1 MSRPGFKRVEP
12 FSPTQISNCC
22 LWLDASDTTTITL
35 SGSNVTQWRDKSG
48 SNNHGTG
55 VNNPTYSNGTMNFVH
70 ASQTCFTLP
79 NGALPSGNA
88 SCGYFVVFT
97 NNDSSVGNA
106 PSPLTDGTAL
116 IGGGQTEG
124 WNAWEMW
131 SRATQT
137 LYWGVWYSAISTPYT
152 TLNSNTIFSTQYNS
166 NGGGANGIGTMV
178 VNGTI
183 VGSQTGWGPRTQT
196 NNNNY
201 VGSMY
206 RGTAYAHSGTISE
219 VIVYSNALTTQQQ
232 QQIEGYLAQKWQF
245 KNALPG
251 GHLGQTG
258 IIYPTVRRNGT
269 LNTASSTLPYYT
281 QFSPLSISG
290 CKIWLDATDS
300 STFTLNGSTVSAW
313 NDKTGNGYNVIQA
326 TTSNQPTR
334 GTNEVIFNGTN
345 HILQYTGSIGISGN
359 PYTAYVIYK
368 ATVIDVYLRGAVTC
382 MDSTSGFS
390 FEIGQFDRWTPSSAS
405 TYLQFS
411 SSSNITLMGINSEP
425 AGSVRQSL
433 NGQAFSAGGAGWPAP
448 ASGSALAVGYS
459 LAKAW
464 YFGGS
469 IYEFLLFSRT
479 LTDTEHNQIT
489 GYLAS
494 KWGSQTYLPSNHPN
508 KTVSVGTL
516 PLVTNLIGTPHRNMI
531 PKPIVIATG
540 GDSVVT
546 ANGYRTHTYTTVGS
560 SSFVLTSTVPGL
572 SFQVLVVSG
581 GGAGGGNVGGGG
593 GAGGAQLLTPTL
605 SVGSYTVTVGNGGAI
620 DSGTGQGQSG
630 GSSTFNATTIV
641 GGGAGGV
648 YGANSGLAGACGG
661 GAGNTYTYGTG
672 SVGSNGG
679 STSGICGGGG
689 GGMGGAGTSGSGY
702 NGGTGGAGLSYTIGG
717 VSYTV
722 CGGGGGAGYDVAG
735 TAGVGGSGGSG
746 VGAAG
751 ATVNNQPGGALAPT
765 ANRGGGGGGGTNNGN
780 DAASPGAAGIVI
792 VSYVYP

>member
-12 FSPTQISNCC
+12 FSPTQIAGCQ
-22 LWLDASDTTTITL
+22 LWLDAADVNGNGTTPANGSTVTTWIDKSGNSRNGSSTGSPTITSGQIIFSGSQLFSGSLSNTTTNLTAFVVAKITINPATYASRILSASAGGLDYDNTASMDVLVYDDTGNLLTSFRNYTRLSSVVTTSNQTFIAVTRTNATTNTLYLNGTGSTTVTL
-35 SGSNVTQWRDKSG
+35 SGGAVGSFGYTTYWVGSG
-48 SNNHGTG
+48 
-55 VNNPTYSNGTMNFVH
+55 
-70 ASQTCFTLP
+70 
-79 NGALPSGNA
+79 PSGA
-88 SCGYFVVFT
+88 AITGTVSEVLYYHA
-97 NNDSSVGNA
+97 D
-106 PSPLTDGTAL
+106 LTD
-116 IGGGQTEG
+116 
-124 WNAWEMW
+124 
-131 SRATQT
+131 TQ
-137 LYWGVWYSAISTPYT
+137 
-152 TLNSNTIFSTQYNS
+152 
-166 NGGGANGIGTMV
+166 
-178 VNGTI
+178 
-183 VGSQTGWGPRTQT
+183 R
-196 NNNNY
+196 
-201 VGSMY
+201 
-206 RGTAYAHSGTISE
+206 
-219 VIVYSNALTTQQQ
+219 QQV
-232 QQIEGYLAQKWQF
+232 EGYLAQKWGL

-433 NGQAFSAGGAGWPAP
+433 NGQAFSAGGAGWSAP

-516 PLVTNLIGTPHRNMI
+516 PLVTNLIGVPRRNMI
-531 PKPIVIATG
+531 PKTIPVAVTFNYTG
-540 GDSVVT
+540 ADQ
-546 ANGYRTHTYTTVGS
+546 
-560 SSFVLTSTVPGL
+560 SFVVPASKTSITVYMWAAGGQGTTTINGSFYGGAGAYVQGVLTVTPGETLTIYVGQRGNAGPTFAYKNGGYNSADDQGTGTAGGRSGIARSSTNIVAVGA
-572 SFQVLVVSG
+572 G
-581 GGAGGGNVGGGG
+581 GGGGGNGNGGAGGITSGSSGTGTNPGGGGTQSAGGTAASSGYNSGGVGQNFGGGTGPGAYGGSGGDGFYGGGG
-593 GAGGAQLLTPTL
+593 GAA
-605 SVGSYTVTVGNGGAI
+605 
-620 DSGTGQGQSG
+620 
-630 GSSTFNATTIV
+630 F
-641 GGGAGGV
+641 
-648 YGANSGLAGACGG
+648 
-661 GAGNTYTYGTG
+661 
-672 SVGSNGG
+672 
-679 STSGICGGGG
+679 
-689 GGMGGAGTSGSGY
+689 GSGQ
-702 NGGTGGAGLSYTIGG
+702 L
-717 VSYTV
+717 
-722 CGGGGGAGYDVAG
+722 
-735 TAGVGGSGGSG
+735 
-746 VGAAG
+746 
-751 ATVNNQPGGALAPT
+751 
-765 ANRGGGGGGGTNNGN
+765 GGGGGGGSSLTSNLTSLVTFVSSNGYSAPN
-780 DAASPGAAGIVI
+780 TSSPYYTSNVAAGGLGLSGTAGNGLVVI
-792 VSYVYP
+792 VY

>member
-1 MSRPGFKRVEP
+1 
-12 FSPTQISNCC
+12 
-22 LWLDASDTTTITL
+22 
-35 SGSNVTQWRDKSG
+35 
-48 SNNHGTG
+48 
-55 VNNPTYSNGTMNFVH
+55 MNFVH

-97 NNDSSVGNA
+97 NSDASVSGA
-106 PSPLTDGTAL
+106 AV
-116 IGGGQTEG
+116 IGGGQPDGT
-124 WNAWEMW
+124 WDAYEMF
-131 SRATQT
+131 SKYSSVTQKM
-137 LYWGVWYSAISTPYT
+137 YWGVWSSAIDYVYTPI
-152 TLNSNTIFSTQYNS
+152 NANTIFSTQYNN

-183 VGSQTGWGPRTQT
+183 VGTGTGWGPLTRT

-201 VGSMY
+201 VGSQY

-219 VIVYSNALTTQQQ
+219 VIVYSNALTTTQQQ
-232 QQIEGYLAQKWQF
+232 QVEGYLAQKWQF
-245 KNALPG
+245 KNSLPSS
-251 GHLGQTG
+251 HLGQTG

-290 CKIWLDATDS
+290 CALWLDASDATS
-300 STFTLNGSTVSAW
+300 YTNTSGVITSW
-313 NDKTGNGYNVIQA
+313 KDKVATI
-326 TTSNQPTR
+326 TTSAAKGSGPSLSNINGLNALYFNAGANIMLVNVTQSR
-334 GTNEVIFNGTN
+334 TNRTFF
-345 HILQYTGSIGISGN
+345 
-359 PYTAYVIYK
+359 
-368 ATVIDVYLRGAVTC
+368 TVINSISNSGAAY
-382 MDSTSGFS
+382 
-390 FEIGQFDRWTPSSAS
+390 IWPSSDNGFEFQGRNATDLS
-405 TYLQFS
+405 FADQNVANIKFS
-411 SSSNITLMGINSEP
+411 SSFPSLGRAFIATIAYAGATNTQFYINGSGPGTDGGQTSSSTLSSDNTHYI
-425 AGSVRQSL
+425 
-433 NGQAFSAGGAGWPAP
+433 GGNLVGYGATFILGEIIEFNVTLTTTQIQTIESYLAQKW
-448 ASGSALAVGYS
+448 GVTLAVGQ
-459 LAKAW
+459 
-464 YFGGS
+464 S
-469 IYEFLLFSRT
+469 IPT
-479 LTDTEHNQIT
+479 
-489 GYLAS
+489 
-494 KWGSQTYLPSNHPN
+494 
-508 KTVSVGTL
+508 GTL
-516 PLVTNLIGTPHRNMI
+516 SAVTNLIGTPHRNMI

-546 ANGYRTHTYTTVGS
+546 ANGYRTHTFTTVGS

-605 SVGSYTVTVGNGGAI
+605 SAGSYTVTVGNGGAI

-648 YGANSGLAGACGG
+648 YGANAGLAGACGG

-722 CGGGGGAGYDVAG
+722 CGGGGGAGYDVGG

-751 ATVNNQPGGALAPT
+751 ATVNNQPGGALTPT